1 MLRYKYKYNKYIKFF
16 RLIISIFL
24 LFIFAFIFSGNEK
37 MLASE
42 ISTKDKQYLVPAGI
56 ITINE
61 ESFQEMIYISPDQGI
76 LIFKN
81 STPQLEKLQI
91 GDVLLLSE
99 TAADKPSGFLR
110 QIKHIIKER
119 PNSKGIIIQTIPWKM
134 NHPPIISGLIAQPS
148 TLETGHSS
156 NLICHAADQDGDMLH
171 YIWITSGGTILG
183 NGPNITWIAPNQT
196 GNYTITCEVMDSSGD
211 KDIKSVQFFVVEK
224 FPLLTHEEKELI
236 RRFGWGGNR
245 TIRWPDG
252 YVEVYDATN
261 FSRMHEVLNQW
272 NAVIGGKII
281 FYLSNNPQSPVKVTC
296 NPELRKENLC
306 GHIDTHWRS
315 YRLYGAEITINPDSS
330 FCGFPE
336 NSYALYLHLF
346 SGVAGFNAW
355 KGDTI
360 DREDWQDFTLIS
372 EIMQTMIKALYKV
385 PPGYDLNKGQ

>member
-1 MLRYKYKYNKYIKFF
+1 MQYKRFNIHSQ
-16 RLIISIFL
+16 IIIFI
-24 LFIFAFIFSGNEK
+24 LFIIFVTIFFGSVEIMALENISLRIPDFIPEGTIVLDEPS
-37 MLASE
+37 SQE
-42 ISTKDKQYLVPAGI
+42 I
-56 ITINE
+56 
-61 ESFQEMIYISPDQGI
+61 IYISPDQGI

-91 GDVLLLSE
+91 GDVLLLTE

-119 PNSKGIIIQTIPWKM
+119 PNSKGIIIQTIPWRM

-148 TLETGHSS
+148 TLEIGHQSK
-156 NLICHAADQDGDMLH
+156 LTCYAADEDKDEL
-171 YIWITSGGTILG
+171 YYSWISAGGSILG
-183 NGPNITWIAPNQT
+183 SGTNITWIAPHQI
-196 GNYTITCEVMDSSGD
+196 GSYSITCEVMDSSGD
-211 KDIKSVQFFVVEK
+211 KDIKSVQLFVVEK

-261 FSRMHEVLNQW
+261 FSRMQGVLNRW

-281 FYLSNNPQSPVKVTC
+281 FYLSNNPQSPVKVTY

-315 YRLYGAEITINPDSS
+315 YRLYAAEITINPDSS

-385 PPGYDLNKGQ
+385 PPGYDLDRDL